1 MTILKDILDL
11 SDSIKEYDGIEALE
25 KIKRGSNRRSSFQMA
40 NDSTLIFPV
49 LVSRATSIATAN
61 MIAKAIERQGTTSI
75 RLVLAANQIQKYSNL
90 RDIINQYHN
99 NLNLSSNL
107 TTNDIL
113 DLSTTLSDIMEN
125 ANINIDIPIGNI
137 EEQINSDKIKLNI
150 SYESENLNES
160 AIEDISFTIDNHLY
174 GVIKSAIN
182 ENKSNKKY
190 TQSARDYSDIQKGHK
205 DFFDWASKNQLVDND
220 VKKSNE
226 LIPTTFQVNL
236 IYFKD
241 GVQIPMTFMIGVKAK
256 LHLLNSEDIIE
267 HLISKNKDINTFIKL
282 IKTTTRE
289 IKFFKDFLFCVDK
302 AKKDALNTSKVSKS
316 SKLWRVL
323 ENLSKKN
330 KLKRLIG
337 TKNNAM
343 AISTL
348 VITQEEADYIKSEY
362 NLNLLDERVIAPIM
376 RSYNLM
382 AFVIVDDTQELAHFL
397 YDETSPLYETISYK
411 GLEREGQ
418 HKEKQLLNIIGKLS
432 K

>member
-11 SDSIKEYDGIEALE
+11 TNSIKDYDGIEVLE
-25 KIKRGSNRRSSFQMA
+25 KIKRGTNRRSSYQMA
-40 NDSTLIFPV
+40 NDSTLVFPV
-49 LVSRATSIATAN
+49 LVSRATSITSAN

-75 RLVLAANQIQKYSNL
+75 RLVLAANQVQRYSNL
-90 RDIINQYHN
+90 KNIISQYHN
-99 NLNLSSNL
+99 NLNLSS
-107 TTNDIL
+107 TPSMNDVL
-113 DLSTTLSDIMEN
+113 DLSSNLSDLIEN
-125 ANINIDIPIGNI
+125 ANININVPIGNI
-137 EEQINSDKIKLNI
+137 EEQMNNDKIKLDI
-150 SYESENLNES
+150 TYESDNLNEN
-160 AIEDISFTIDNHLY
+160 ALEDISFIMDKHQY
-174 GVIKSAIN
+174 GILKTVLSEAKPY
-182 ENKSNKKY
+182 SNL
-190 TQSARDYSDIQKGHK
+190 QSPKDYSFIQKGNK
-205 DFFDWASKNQLVDND
+205 DFIDWVSKNQLVDND

-241 GVQIPMTFMIGVKAK
+241 EIQIPMTFMIGVKAK
-256 LHLLNSEDIIE
+256 LHLLNSEDIIN
-267 HLISKNKDINTFIKL
+267 HLISKDRDINTFMKL
-282 IKTTTRE
+282 IKTVTRE
-289 IKFFKDFLFCVDK
+289 IKFFKDFLFCIDK
-302 AKKDALNTSKVSKS
+302 AKNDALNTSRKSKS
-316 SKLWRVL
+316 SKAWRVL
-323 ENLSKKN
+323 ETLSKKN
-330 KLKRLIG
+330 KFNRLIG
-337 TKNNAM
+337 IKNNAM

-382 AFVIVDDTQELAHFL
+382 AFVIVDDTQEIAHFL